1 MAAQNSQEPSAA
13 AAAAAAAAGQGR
25 EGRGAIGSQLEVLLP
40 PPTPKAAECPL
51 ICERSANGNL
61 VEVKGLLALGADP
74 RCHDRFGRTPLMHAA
89 KNGHTDVVRC
99 LLDAGTPWNAVDA
112 SGKCAGDYAM
122 EAGHQSTF
130 DLLVDTGVQSEL
142 IFGALEKYK
151 NKTEFSNKHYLEER
165 VMFSEDKLLD
175 EESKGIMMSW
185 EKPLMEAHARA
196 VCAGGGDILN
206 VGFGM
211 GLVDTA
217 IQSYQPTSHTIIE
230 AHPEVYKRMIASGWA
245 EKANV
250 HIIFGQWQDVLPSLG
265 VVYDGIFFDTYG
277 EHYEDLKEFHD
288 CLPQLLKPG
297 GIYSFF
303 NGLCADN
310 AFFHV
315 VYCQLVSLVLSQM
328 DFTIQFIPLPVKD
341 CLDEKTWEGV
351 SHKYWQLDT
360 YFLPVCQKGDERE
373 NCSLKRQKGDD
384 KISS

>member
-1 MAAQNSQEPSAA
+1 MADHECL
-13 AAAAAAAAGQGR
+13 AGTRQDRDGHGDV
-25 EGRGAIGSQLEVLLP
+25 ESELEALP
-40 PPTPKAAECPL
+40 PCPIPEAADSLPIFECA
-51 ICERSANGNL
+51 ANGNL
-61 VEVKGLLALGADP
+61 AEVKELLASGADP
-74 RCHDRFGRTPLMHAA
+74 CSHDRFGRTPLMHAA
-89 KNGHTDVVRC
+89 MHGRTDVVRC
-99 LLDAGTPWNAVDA
+99 LLDAGAPWNALDA
-112 SGKCAGDYAM
+112 SAKCAGDYAM
-122 EAGHQSTF
+122 DAGHQSAF
-130 DLLVDTGVQSEL
+130 DMLLDTGVQSEL

-151 NKTEFSNKHYLEER
+151 HRTEFSNKHYLEER
-165 VMFSEDKLLD
+165 ILFSEDKMLD

-217 IQSYQPTSHTIIE
+217 IQSYQPASHTIIE
-230 AHPEVYKRMIASGWA
+230 AHPEVYKRLIASGWA
-245 EKANV
+245 EKPNV
-250 HIIFGQWQDVLPSLG
+250 NIIFGRWQDVLPSLG
-265 VVYDGIFFDTYG
+265 VYDGIFFDTYG

-288 CLPQLLKPG
+288 CLPQLMKSG

-328 DFTIQFIPLPVKD
+328 DFTVQFIPLPVKD

-360 YFLPVCQKGDERE
+360 YFLPVCQKADEADLTSHFE
-373 NCSLKRQKGDD
+373 LE
-384 KISS
+384 SSSK